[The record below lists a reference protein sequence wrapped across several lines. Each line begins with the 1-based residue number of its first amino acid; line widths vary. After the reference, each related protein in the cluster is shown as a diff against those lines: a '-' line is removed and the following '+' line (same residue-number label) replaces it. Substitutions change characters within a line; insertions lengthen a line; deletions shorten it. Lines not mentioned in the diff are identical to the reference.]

1 MQPHRASTCLSQREQ
16 ISRERMAEMA
26 LSIHC
31 PHTMNDTRLFSQNW
45 PLGDSRAQLS
55 LLAVVKEAQ
64 LLGLDSICLPH
75 LGWGPS
81 FLPKTL
87 DCCTATAP
95 LMALLSNYS
104 STLCHLVPSPVPC
117 ASPRS
122 LLPQQ
127 PGRHDNKITK
137 RSFIAVSCFLP
148 KPRE

>member
-1 MQPHRASTCLSQREQ
+1 ME
-16 ISRERMAEMA
+16 EVA

-31 PHTMNDTRLFSQNW
+31 PHTMNEARLFSQNW
-45 PLGDSRAQLS
+45 PLGDSGAQLS

-64 LLGLDSICLPH
+64 LLGLDSICFPH
-75 LGWGPS
+75 LGRGPS
-81 FLPKTL
+81 LLPKTL

-104 STLCHLVPSPVPC
+104 SRLCHPVPSPVPC
-117 ASPRS
+117 ARPRS

>member
-1 MQPHRASTCLSQREQ
+1 MQPHRASTCPSQREQ

-31 PHTMNDTRLFSQNW
+31 PHTMKDARLFSQNW

-64 LLGLDSICLPH
+64 PLGLDSICFPH

-104 STLCHLVPSPVPC
+104 STLCHPVPSPVPC